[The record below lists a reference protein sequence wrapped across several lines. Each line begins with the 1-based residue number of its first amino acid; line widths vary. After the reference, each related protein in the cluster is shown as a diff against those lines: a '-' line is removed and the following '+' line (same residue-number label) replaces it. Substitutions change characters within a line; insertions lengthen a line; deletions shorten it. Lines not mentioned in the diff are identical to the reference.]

1 MNNIYSTKTLHKLSI
16 EIYWIS
22 HNKCNSSL
30 KPTIILFIYQRPN
43 RSKHATTTTTSSTSI
58 RPIISVS
65 ETPATPTIITNA
77 LTTEAEQYDSID
89 AEATTIMTQLQI
101 QGSHLDLTDNE
112 SEQVTTII
120 CPNIITST
128 INTTIPS
135 PSNSLP
141 IPTIVIPQPMHSDVK
156 RISFQHDV
164 KFSDDD
170 DDYERGGSGGCDGRM
185 PKFNVI
191 VEPPSPSVN
200 DELRNQRINEIRRH
214 SSHAPS
220 LSTKE
225 FEKEKDRRHSGFNPN
240 LLGLD
245 PEHMR
250 FLNCSPAASRRIS
263 SGSLFKVSFVFVFLF
278 IKISVVAD

>member
-1 MNNIYSTKTLHKLSI
+1 M
-16 EIYWIS
+16 
-22 HNKCNSSL
+22 SL
-30 KPTIILFIYQRPN
+30 KPKQIIYFNYQRPN
-43 RSKHATTTTTSSTSI
+43 RSKHATTTTTSSASI

-77 LTTEAEQYDSID
+77 LTTETEQYESTAD
-89 AEATTIMTQLQI
+89 AETATMIKLQI

-120 CPNIITST
+120 CPTIITST
-128 INTTIPS
+128 TTTTTTIAS

-141 IPTIVIPQPMHSDVK
+141 IPTIVIPQPIHSDVK

-170 DDYERGGSGGCDGRM
+170 DDYERGGGSGGDGRM

-263 SGSLFKVSFVFVFLF
+263 SGSLFKVSFEFFL
-278 IKISVVAD
+278 

>member
-1 MNNIYSTKTLHKLSI
+1 M
-16 EIYWIS
+16 
-22 HNKCNSSL
+22 
-30 KPTIILFIYQRPN
+30 
-43 RSKHATTTTTSSTSI
+43 
-58 RPIISVS
+58 
-65 ETPATPTIITNA
+65 
-77 LTTEAEQYDSID
+77 EQYENTD
-89 AEATTIMTQLQI
+89 AESISIARLQI

-128 INTTIPS
+128 ASTTTSTTTIPS

-141 IPTIVIPQPMHSDVK
+141 IPTIVIPQHSDVK

-170 DDYERGGSGGCDGRM
+170 DDYERSGSGGGGGSGDGRM

-200 DELRNQRINEIRRH
+200 EELRNQRINEIRRH

-245 PEHMR
+245 SEHMK

-263 SGSLFKVSFVFVFLF
+263 SGSLFKVS
-278 IKISVVAD
+278 S